1 MKKGLALLL
10 ALTMLCGVLTA
21 CGGKETEIAAQE
33 TAEDEDYTTGDASL
47 DDPRNQDGIGDKELL
62 VVSFGTSYNNSRRET
77 IGAIEDALAEAFPDW
92 SVRRAFTSQIII
104 DHVKNRDGEVI
115 DNVTE
120 ALERAA
126 ANGVKRLVVQPTH
139 LMDGYEYNDLA
150 EELARYADAFECV
163 ELGAPLLS
171 TDEDFHA
178 VAAAVADAMA
188 DYDDGETAI
197 VLMGHGTEAES
208 NRVYEQ
214 MQGILDA
221 KGLDNYFIGTVEA
234 EPTVEDVLAAV
245 KSGDYRRVVLRPLMV
260 VAGDHANNDMAG
272 DDEDSWKSVFEAAGY
287 EVECVLEGLGSVEAI
302 QQLYVKHAKEEI
314 VSLDETSKVADASQM
329 TAVENVGSEDMAPVY
344 ASALTDGVYNIKV
357 DSSSSMFKIADCEL
371 TVGGGAMTAKL
382 IMSSDSYGYLYP
394 GTAAEAAAADA
405 ADYVAS
411 AVENGVGTFVLPLA
425 ALDQSVPCAAWSRS
439 KELWYD
445 RTLVFRSD
453 SLPVEAFADG
463 AAVTAGVLGL
473 ADGPYICDVTLGGG
487 SGKASVDE
495 QAFLLVKDG
504 AVTARITWSSA
515 NYDYMLV
522 DGVRYDAEIGNGHS
536 VFTIPVAAFDRPLAV
551 VADTTAMSKPY
562 EIDYT
567 LTFDSA
573 TLRSHQW

>member
-1 MKKGLALLL
+1 MKKGLAVLL

-33 TAEDEDYTTGDASL
+33 TEEDEDYTTGDASL
-47 DDPRNQDGIGDKELL
+47 DNPRNQDEIGEKELL
-62 VVSFGTSYNNSRRET
+62 VVSFGTSYNDSRRET

-120 ALERAA
+120 ALERAVN
-126 ANGVKRLVVQPTH
+126 NGVKQLVVQPTH
-139 LMDGYEYNDLA
+139 LMDGYEYHDLA
-150 EELARYADAFECV
+150 EELARYADAFERV
-163 ELGAPLLS
+163 EIGAPLL
-171 TDEDFHA
+171 TTEGDFHD
-178 VAAAVADAMA
+178 VAAAVAEAMA
-188 DYDDGETAI
+188 GYDDGETAI

-221 KGLDNYFIGTVEA
+221 EGLDNYFIGTVEA
-234 EPTVEDVLAAV
+234 FPSVEDVLAAV
-245 KSGDYRRVVLRPLMV
+245 QIGNYKRAVLRPLMV

-272 DDEDSWKSVFEAAGY
+272 DEEDSWKSIFEAAGY

-302 QQLYVKHAKEEI
+302 QKLYVAHAKEAI
-314 VSLDETSKVADASQM
+314 VSLDDTSAVADASQM
-329 TAVENVGSEDMAPVY
+329 TTVERVGSEGMTPVF
-344 ASALTDGVYNIKV
+344 ASALVDGVYNIKV

-371 TVGGGAMTAKL
+371 TVGGGAMTVKL

-394 GTAAEAAAADA
+394 GTAEQAAAASA
-405 ADYVAS
+405 ADYIAPVL
-411 AVENGVGTFVLPLA
+411 ENGVGTFTFPLA
-425 ALDQSVPCAAWSRS
+425 ALDQATDCAAWSRS

-453 SLPVEAFADG
+453 SLPAAAFADG
-463 AAVTAGVLGL
+463 EAVTAGVLGL
-473 ADGPYICDVTLGGG
+473 ADGPYVCNVTLGGG

-504 AVTARITWSSA
+504 AVTAQITWSSA

-536 VFTIPVAAFDRPLAV
+536 VFTIPVTAFDRPLAV

-573 TLRSHQW
+573 TLQVHQW